1 MECIFWMGD
10 ILRMGTRRKLNTE
23 NGRKGHFISEWM
35 KHRDMTQE
43 QLAAEAGYA
52 TSSINQL
59 VNGKQGYS
67 QVTLEAIAPALR
79 CEPWELI
86 AVNPLQEGRD
96 ADTERAARAL
106 RSSLL
111 AYGVDHTQLGLAID
125 IIGRFVAHEPVE
137 EQSGQSQTGDQ
148 SLPAS
153 RRRESTP

>member
-59 VNGKQGYS
+59 VNGKQD
-67 QVTLEAIAPALR
+67 TARLR
-79 CEPWELI
+79 LRR
-86 AVNPLQEGRD
+86 LL
-96 ADTERAARAL
+96 L
-106 RSSLL
+106 RS
-111 AYGVDHTQLGLAID
+111 D
-125 IIGRFVAHEPVE
+125 
-137 EQSGQSQTGDQ
+137 
-148 SLPAS
+148 AS
-153 RRRESTP
+153 RGS